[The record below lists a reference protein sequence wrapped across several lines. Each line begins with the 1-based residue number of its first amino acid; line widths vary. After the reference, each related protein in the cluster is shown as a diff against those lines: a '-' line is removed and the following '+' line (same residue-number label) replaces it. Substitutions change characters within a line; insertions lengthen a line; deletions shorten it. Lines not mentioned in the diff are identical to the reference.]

1 MPDSGIVSPVYLA
14 SAVEWSVDIVDIID
28 IVDIVCLH

>member
-14 SAVEWSVDIVDIID
+14 SAVECSVDIVDIID
-28 IVDIVCLH
+28 IACLH

>member
-14 SAVEWSVDIVDIID
+14 SALEWSVDIVDI
-28 IVDIVCLH
+28 VDIVCLH

>member
-1 MPDSGIVSPVYLA
+1 MPDSGIVSTVYLA

-28 IVDIVCLH
+28 IACLH